1 MLLPTWQYIDV
12 LKSIDKALSP
22 LHELTDTLSGEKYV
36 TVSAVIPM
44 IELLKSK
51 ILKVDPA
58 DSQLTW
64 SLKNLIKDDL
74 SRRYVDDE
82 VTSLLDITSVLDPR
96 FKVKYVR
103 KVDDV
108 LARVKEEGANI
119 VRHCQEQQHQSTQ
132 TSSPTVSVTEHSK
145 PPRKKKNLG
154 TLFKISEDEEEG
166 SHLFHQNRSLTLNL
180 KGTCHYLS
188 WTQKRRFYPGGKHIA
203 ANTHLAQKYLCVCV
217 LRVLHLSDYSALQ
230 EI

>member
-12 LKSIDKALSP
+12 LESIDKALSP
-22 LHELTDTLSGEKYV
+22 LHELTDALSGEKYV

-58 DSQLTW
+58 DSQLTR
-64 SLKNLIKDDL
+64 SLKNLIKNDL

-132 TSSPTVSVTEHSK
+132 TSSPTVSVTEHSE

-166 SHLFHQNRSLTLNL
+166 SRFISPEQIFDTELER
-180 KGTCHYLS
+180 YLS
-188 WTQKRRFYPGGKHIA
+188 LPKLDSEEEILPWWKTYSSQYPPSTKI
-203 ANTHLAQKYLCVCV
+203 LVCV